1 MQSFGI
7 GFQSEHVSHFISWSP
22 LLVVH
27 DSTLPVCKQRVWLFH
42 ILFPPYIRLSMTS
55 CCCVSDSL
63 FPSQRINMSNVVL
76 LLGTWKVCL
85 ATAQCASTVCVC
97 VRGHH
102 TPASIQFAC
111 GECYIGGSLGVAL
124 VVFGLRPRLKHT
136 HQLPVSV
143 TSHSNVSESA
153 AVVQGADHNKTLP
166 HSTSTGIRL
175 QQYFTTHDQ
184 TTTILYHTAPL
195 RGPDQNNTL
204 PHSSHDTQ

>member
-85 ATAQCASTVCVC
+85 ALLNVPLLCVC
-97 VRGHH
+97 VSEA
-102 TPASIQFAC
+102 TI
-111 GECYIGGSLGVAL
+111 
-124 VVFGLRPRLKHT
+124 LRPVFS
-136 HQLPVSV
+136 LPAGSV
-143 TSHSNVSESA
+143 T
-153 AVVQGADHNKTLP
+153 
-166 HSTSTGIRL
+166 
-175 QQYFTTHDQ
+175 
-184 TTTILYHTAPL
+184 
-195 RGPDQNNTL
+195 
-204 PHSSHDTQ
+204 